1 MHEEI
6 IMQSN
11 NSSFL
16 RRVLAVDAISSG
28 AMGLGML
35 SFGSFIAQLLNLP
48 VDLIRDAG
56 LVLLPFAAFVGYVA
70 SREQPPRAGAWIIIA
85 MNGVWVVD
93 SILLLF
99 TGWVEP
105 NALGYAFVIAQ
116 AVVVGVFAELE
127 YIGLK
132 KAPVRAAA

>member
-1 MHEEI
+1 MLKEI

-28 AMGLGML
+28 AMGLAML

-56 LVLLPFAAFVGYVA
+56 LVLLPFAAFVGYIA
-70 SREQPPRAGAWIIIA
+70 SREHPPRAGVWIIIA
-85 MNGVWVVD
+85 LNVVWVVD
-93 SILLLF
+93 SIVLLF

-105 NALGYAFVIAQ
+105 NALGYSFVIAQ

-132 KAPVRAAA
+132 RAPTRAAA

>member
-1 MHEEI
+1 
-6 IMQSN
+6 MQSN

-16 RRVLAVDAISSG
+16 RRVLVLDAISSG
-28 AMGLGML
+28 AMGLAML

-56 LVLLPFAAFVGYVA
+56 LVLLPFAAFVGYIA
-70 SREQPPRAGAWIIIA
+70 SREHPPRAGVWIIIA
-85 MNGVWVVD
+85 LNVVWVVD
-93 SILLLF
+93 SIVLLF

-105 NALGYAFVIAQ
+105 NALGYSFVIAQ

-132 KAPVRAAA
+132 RAPTRAAA

>member
-1 MHEEI
+1 MLEEI

-28 AMGLGML
+28 AMGLAML

-70 SREQPPRAGAWIIIA
+70 SREHPPRASVWIIIA
-85 MNGVWVVD
+85 LNVVWVVD
-93 SILLLF
+93 SIVLLF

-105 NALGYAFVIAQ
+105 NALGYSFVIAQ

-127 YIGLK
+127 YVGLK
-132 KAPVRAAA
+132 RAPTRAAA